1 MHINARLLTPDE
13 YLANATQVIDRA
25 HTSVN
30 LLTMVLV
37 EDKIT
42 HPFVDALCHAA
53 RRGIP
58 VTVSADMFTYSDIG
72 GHFKL
77 HSRNSKAIRHITT
90 MQHKL
95 QKAGVKFYWLG
106 TKASSLVSGRTHTK
120 WLVVDDTV
128 YSFGGVNIYDKG
140 IQNTDYMFHIKDIGL
155 ASHLVAEHKRII
167 EADRYSNVYR
177 SHQFGDD
184 TNMVLIDG
192 GLLGDSIIYRHA
204 CRLTEKAE
212 KVVYVSQ
219 YCPTGKLGRLLK
231 RSNPTLYFN
240 PWNKANSLNAFAI
253 RIGGW
258 LSGLKSEYTRSN
270 YLHAK
275 LMIFYLPDGEKVAI
289 TGSHNFSHAGVWLG
303 TREVALET
311 RDKRI
316 IKQLESFVRTHVA

>member
-1 MHINARLLTPDE
+1 MHIDARLLTPDE
-13 YLANATQVIDRA
+13 YLSDAIRMVNEAR
-25 HTSVN
+25 TSVS

-37 EDKIT
+37 EDDVT
-42 HPFVDALCHAA
+42 RPFIEALCAA
-53 RRGIP
+53 VRRGIP
-58 VTVSADMFTYSDIG
+58 VTVAADMFTYSEIG

-77 HSRNSKAIRHITT
+77 HSRNSKAVKNVTE
-90 MQHKL
+90 MQHHL
-95 QKAGVKFYWLG
+95 QKAGVKFRWLG
-106 TKASSLVSGRTHTK
+106 TMANSLVSGRTHTK

-140 IQNTDYMFHIKDIGL
+140 IQNTDYMFRIKDIGL
-155 ASHLVAEHKRII
+155 ASRLVAEQHRIT
-167 EADRYSNVYR
+167 EADRHNNAYR
-177 SHQFGDD
+177 AHQFGDD
-184 TNMVLIDG
+184 TNMVLVDG
-192 GLLGDSIIYRHA
+192 GFFGDSIIYRHA
-204 CRLTEKAE
+204 CRLAEKAE

-219 YCPTGKLGRLLK
+219 YCPTGKLGRILK
-231 RSNPTLYFN
+231 KSNPTLYFN

-258 LSGLKSEYTRSN
+258 LSGLKSEYTRGD

-303 TREVALET
+303 TREIALET

-316 IKQLESFVRTHVA
+316 IKQLEAFVRTHVA